1 MDPLLKDWITIG
13 FSSAALI
20 ISCASFILSWRN
32 FRRDRSHLKL
42 TLEFEGHRNQDGQY
56 KVTITNDGR
65 RSAILTEVDILLW
78 FQGRHNI
85 YHQDT
90 DLAEGKQKVIYV
102 PLAMVPSVSNPL
114 RIRAFEARDS
124 VRHTYR
130 KNTLKLLW
138 KVLTTRR

>member
-42 TLEFEGHRNQDGQY
+42 TLEFENRRHQERQY

-65 RSAILTEVDILLW
+65 RSATLTEVNVLLW
-78 FQGRHNI
+78 FRKQHTI
-85 YHQDT
+85 YKQDT
-90 DLAEGKQKVIYV
+90 LLEEGKQKPILV
-102 PLAMVPSVSNPL
+102 PLAMIPFISTPL
-114 RIRAFEARDS
+114 LIRAFEARDS
-124 VRHTYR
+124 VGHKYR
-130 KNTLKLLW
+130 KSTLRLFW
-138 KVLTTRR
+138 NIITSQ